1 MKQEW
6 TGKHLSN
13 MINITLCQQ
22 RKKRRRNKN
31 NKTELTHCGSY
42 AENFISIIMLQSYP
56 DILS

>member
-1 MKQEW
+1 
-6 TGKHLSN
+6 